1 MFNSIY
7 GKITAKSGER
17 ICLETGGLEW
27 DLAVSTHTAEALPPV
42 GSQARLFVW
51 LWHREDML
59 RLFGFSGEEE
69 RGVFLALQKVEG
81 VGPRAA
87 LRILSGITVAE
98 LGDALQTA
106 DLSRLEKISGIGK
119 KTAQKMLLA
128 LQGQIVFDTP
138 SVPAASAAP
147 WADVVTAL
155 VNMGYD
161 RRRCE
166 ELMPALAE
174 KTDAAASRTERENQL
189 FRLALLE
196 LAT

>member
-1 MFNSIY
+1 
-7 GKITAKSGER
+7 
-17 ICLETGGLEW
+17 
-27 DLAVSTHTAEALPPV
+27 
-42 GSQARLFVW
+42 
-51 LWHREDML
+51 
-59 RLFGFSGEEE
+59 
-69 RGVFLALQKVEG
+69 
-81 VGPRAA
+81 
-87 LRILSGITVAE
+87 
-98 LGDALQTA
+98 
-106 DLSRLEKISGIGK
+106 
-119 KTAQKMLLA
+119 MLLA